1 MKKMMIAALALVA
14 TAATAQVKGRFEVHD
29 MGSFRLHVYYTN
41 DVMNDA
47 SFIVEGND
55 SVVTMEQPLFKDN
68 AAEFDAYV
76 EKMGKPVAARIADY
90 HVGSTADHPVL
101 MAEGMGSFTKGPVYG
116 GMMKGF
122 AGTFGEAMAS
132 LPTGSVAEVA
142 FGTTR
147 TIAGT
152 AFHFDRGA
160 STDFPAAS
168 ITIGG
173 KVYFTHWAPAR
184 AHASHLQIASA
195 KAIDAEIAEARKS
208 LQ

>member
-76 EKMGKPVAARIADY
+76 EKMGKPVAARI
-90 HVGSTADHPVL
+90 
-101 MAEGMGSFTKGPVYG
+101 
-116 GMMKGF
+116 
-122 AGTFGEAMAS
+122 
-132 LPTGSVAEVA
+132 PT
-142 FGTTR
+142 TTSAAPP
-147 TIAGT
+147 TIRCSWPRAWARLQRALYT
-152 AFHFDRGA
+152 GA
-160 STDFPAAS
+160 
-168 ITIGG
+168 
-173 KVYFTHWAPAR
+173 
-184 AHASHLQIASA
+184 
-195 KAIDAEIAEARKS
+195 
-208 LQ
+208 

>member
-173 KVYFTHWAPAR
+173 KVYFTH
-184 AHASHLQIASA
+184 
-195 KAIDAEIAEARKS
+195 
-208 LQ
+208 